1 LWSNKFPSNLSKNG
15 VTKAEKIDEATYK
28 IEDVIEKPPL
38 ATLRHHSGLSAG
50 TD

>member
-28 IEDVIEKPPL
+28 IEGVIEKSSPR
-38 ATLRHHSGLSAG
+38 LRQHSGLSAG